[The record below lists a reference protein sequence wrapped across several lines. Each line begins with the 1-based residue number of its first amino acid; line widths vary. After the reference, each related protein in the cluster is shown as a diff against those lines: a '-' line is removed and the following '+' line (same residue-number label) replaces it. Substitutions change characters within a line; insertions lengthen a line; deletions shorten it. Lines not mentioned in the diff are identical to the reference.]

1 LLDDRR
7 IRKYKY
13 PSSYLSIRF
22 SSSVTSIPQ
31 YGTSFNLQQLSNN
44 VISDI
49 KSISSEF
56 SNRSSISTKPPHIYD
71 INSFAMAAKKIL
83 VVFGATGVQG
93 GSVVKAVL
101 GDAKMRENWTV
112 RGVTRDVSKPSA
124 KKLESIGAETVAV
137 SNDAQTLDPEAKYI
151 FTGGSEQCLNPQRRY
166 EGCLCSF
173 CCYQLL
179 GEQKR

>member
-1 LLDDRR
+1 
-7 IRKYKY
+7 
-13 PSSYLSIRF
+13 
-22 SSSVTSIPQ
+22 
-31 YGTSFNLQQLSNN
+31 
-44 VISDI
+44 
-49 KSISSEF
+49 
-56 SNRSSISTKPPHIYD
+56 
-71 INSFAMAAKKIL
+71 MAAKKIL

-124 KKLESIGAETVAV
+124 KKLESMGAETVAV
-137 SNDAQTLDPEAKYI
+137 SCNSQSFDPGAKYI
-151 FTGGSEQCLNPQRRY
+151 LTGRSEQCLNPQRRH